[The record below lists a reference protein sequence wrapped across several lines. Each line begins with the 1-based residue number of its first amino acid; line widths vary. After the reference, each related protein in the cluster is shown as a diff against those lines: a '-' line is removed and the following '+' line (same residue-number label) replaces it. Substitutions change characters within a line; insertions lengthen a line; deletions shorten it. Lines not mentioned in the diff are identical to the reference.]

1 MATEADVLRS
11 ITAILQSGER
21 REQYKVQSA
30 LAMMQFSAQQ
40 RQQDIARTQANLD
53 LVSKSV
59 QQQKPQVAAE
69 FLASSGIG
77 GIYEQGAEDEPA
89 SDSIGRMV
97 KNLRSKKYFGRKFDE
112 TQAESMA
119 AAVWNYYNAQDP
131 NSILKLA
138 GDLHEAN
145 RMANNPEQSGLMSK
159 PQKQLY
165 EAFAKLHKVSD
176 LKTLTMSAKKTRDAE
191 SQVRKEIF
199 DFTKGDYDISDL
211 SGIYSGIPGAL
222 DELDFQQRMEEQ
234 PPAAEFTQM
243 ETTREALRD
252 AEARL
257 KGLQN
262 KMDTNMATDDEKE
275 EFYEL
280 PNLIDRFRSEVGESS
295 ASLQDLAQD
304 ELVDLDKQ
312 IEDMRDAGLSRTR
325 QYKEIK
331 RKRVEKRREFFN
343 LTRQSAQEK
352 RREVRSKE
360 IENVS
365 ELLGVSASEAESHY
379 ETAAKSRGV
388 PDYGFGSVYPGMR
401 EAPEG
406 RAGEEWT
413 LKPEGGWIGT
423 RGQEFIELLEAIE
436 LKQP

>member
-21 REQYKVQSA
+21 REQYQVQSA
-30 LAMMQFSAQQ
+30 LAMMQFTQQQ
-40 RQQDIARTQANLD
+40 RQQDIAQTQANLD

-97 KNLRSKKYFGRKFDE
+97 KNLRSKQYFGRKFDE

-165 EAFAKLHKVSD
+165 EAFSKLHKVSD

-211 SGIYSGIPGAL
+211 SGIYSEIPEAL
-222 DELDFQQRMEEQ
+222 DQLDMEQRISEQ
-234 PPAAEFTQM
+234 PPAAQFTQM

-257 KGLQN
+257 NGLQS

-295 ASLQDLAQD
+295 QSLALSVDGEIDELDRQIEELQD
-304 ELVDLDKQ
+304 
-312 IEDMRDAGLSRTR
+312 AGFARTR
-325 QYKEIK
+325 QYKELKRIRVQK
-331 RKRVEKRREFFN
+331 RGERLELMRKQSEERERKRA
-343 LTRQSAQEK
+343 SD
-352 RREVRSKE
+352 EV
-360 IENVS
+360 ENVS
-365 ELLGVSASEAESHY
+365 EMLSVSESEAKEHIESQK
-379 ETAAKSRGV
+379 TW
-388 PDYGFGSVYPGMR
+388 MQ
-401 EAPEG
+401 
-406 RAGEEWT
+406 
-413 LKPEGGWIGT
+413 GGTHW
-423 RGQEFIELLEAIE
+423 
-436 LKQP
+436 

>member
-30 LAMMQFSAQQ
+30 LSMMQFSAQQ

-97 KNLRSKKYFGRKFDE
+97 KNLRSKQYFGRKFDE
-112 TQAESMA
+112 TQAQSMA

-138 GDLHEAN
+138 SDLHEASA
-145 RMANNPEQSGLMSK
+145 MANDRMREPAMTD
-159 PQKQLY
+159 PQRKLY
-165 EAFAKLHKVSD
+165 QAFSDLHKSKD
-176 LKTLTMSAKKTRDAE
+176 LSHLTTAAKKTRDAE

-222 DELDFQQRMEEQ
+222 DELDMDMRMKEQ
-234 PPAAEFTQM
+234 PPAAEFTEM

-252 AEARL
+252 AESRL

-295 ASLQDLAQD
+295 SSLQYSVEG
-304 ELVDLDKQ
+304 ELEDIDRQ
-312 IEDMRDAGLSRTR
+312 IKEMRDAGLSRTR
-325 QYKEIK
+325 QYSEIK
-331 RKRVEKRREFFN
+331 RERVQKRRELMDLN
-343 LTRQSAQEK
+343 RQSAQEK
-352 RREVRSKE
+352 RREVRSRE

-365 ELLGVSASEAESHY
+365 ELLGVPVSEAESHY
-379 ETAAKSRGV
+379 ETAKSRDR
-388 PDYGFGSVYPGMR
+388 DYGFGAVYPGMR
-401 EAPEG
+401 KAPEG
-406 RAGEEWT
+406 RAGAEWT
-413 LKPEGGWIGT
+413 LKPEGGWVGT
-423 RGQEFIELLEAIE
+423 RGQEFIELLEAIG

>member
-11 ITAILQSGER
+11 ITSILQSGER

-30 LAMMQFSAQQ
+30 LAMMQFSQQQ
-40 RQQDIARTQANLD
+40 RMQDIALTQSNLD

-69 FLASSGIG
+69 FLSSSGLG
-77 GIYEQGAEDEPA
+77 GIYEEGAPDDPA
-89 SDSIGRMV
+89 MDTIERMS
-97 KNLRSKKYFGRKFDE
+97 KNLRSKQYFGRKFDKS
-112 TQAESMA
+112 QSQSIA
-119 AAVWNYYNAQDP
+119 AAVWNYYKAEDP

-138 GDLHEAN
+138 GDLHKAN
-145 RMANNPEQSGLMSK
+145 RMANNPKQAGLMST

-165 EAFAKLHKVSD
+165 EAFSKLHKTSD
-176 LKTLTMSAKKTRDAE
+176 LKGLTMSAKKTRDAE

-222 DELDFQQRMEEQ
+222 DQLDMDMRMAEQ

-252 AEARL
+252 AESRL
-257 KGLQN
+257 AGLQN

-295 ASLQDLAQD
+295 ASLQDSTQG
-304 ELVDLDKQ
+304 ELDDLDKQ
-312 IEDMRDAGLSRTR
+312 IEDMRNAGLARTR

-331 RKRVEKRREFFN
+331 RKRVEKRREFMG
-343 LTRQSAQEK
+343 LTRQAAEER
-352 RREVRSKE
+352 RREVRSSE
-360 IENVS
+360 IEGIS
-365 ELLGVSASEAESHY
+365 ELLGVSASEAEPYY
-379 ETAAKSRGV
+379 ETAKARGERQ
-388 PDYGFGSVYPGMR
+388 DYGFGEVYPGMR

-413 LKPEGGWIGT
+413 LKPEGGWVGT
-423 RGQEFIELLEAIE
+423 RGQEFIELLEAIG

>member
-21 REQYKVQSA
+21 REQYQVQSA
-30 LAMMQFSAQQ
+30 LAMMQFTQQQ
-40 RQQDIARTQANLD
+40 RQQDIAQTQANLD

-77 GIYEQGAEDEPA
+77 GIYEQGEEGDPA
-89 SDSIGRMV
+89 SDAIGNMAE
-97 KNLRSKKYFGRKFDE
+97 NIRSKQFFGRKFDRA
-112 TQAESMA
+112 QAESMA

-145 RMANNPEQSGLMSK
+145 RMANNPEQAGLMSK

-176 LKTLTMSAKKTRDAE
+176 LKELTTSAKKTRDAE

-211 SGIYSGIPGAL
+211 SGIYSEIPEAL
-222 DELDFQQRMEEQ
+222 DQLDMEQRISEQ
-234 PPAAEFTQM
+234 PPAAQFTQM

-257 KGLQN
+257 NGLQS

-295 ASLQDLAQD
+295 QSLALSVDGEIDELDRQIEELQD
-304 ELVDLDKQ
+304 
-312 IEDMRDAGLSRTR
+312 AGFARTR
-325 QYKEIK
+325 QYKELKRIRVQK
-331 RKRVEKRREFFN
+331 RGERLELMRKQSEERERKRA
-343 LTRQSAQEK
+343 SD
-352 RREVRSKE
+352 EV
-360 IENVS
+360 ENVS
-365 ELLGVSASEAESHY
+365 EMLSVSESEAKEHIESQK
-379 ETAAKSRGV
+379 TW
-388 PDYGFGSVYPGMR
+388 MQ
-401 EAPEG
+401 
-406 RAGEEWT
+406 
-413 LKPEGGWIGT
+413 GGTHW
-423 RGQEFIELLEAIE
+423 
-436 LKQP
+436 